1 VPLQIDTFLTPMI
14 ESVGRLRTPKGLLP
28 IMRRGQSVPGQTS
41 GALIDRLSPYD
52 AKPVLGENWRSVL
65 ALFEPKDMELEFL
78 VVLWPRDSNGVY
90 FTGRLRAR
98 GDLLTPGPTPRVQ
111 PVKVVFQRSSM
122 QKTNR
127 LVGEFRGYS
136 FTP

>member
-1 VPLQIDTFLTPMI
+1 MGSG
-14 ESVGRLRTPKGLLP
+14 ESA
-28 IMRRGQSVPGQTS
+28 PGQTS

-78 VVLWPRDSNGVY
+78 VVLRPRDSNGVY
-90 FTGRLRAR
+90 YTGRLRAR
-98 GDLLTPGPTPRVQ
+98 GDLLIPGPAPRVQ